1 MEQQQ
6 PQNPQNPVIINHDQQ
21 HGRTGWDAASSALNS
36 KMLWIFLFSI
46 IGLILIWLLWDTIS
60 IIPIYVLSS
69 VFLSLFWYNP
79 ISTWLQRQSSFI
91 EVWDKDTNTLT
102 TYMVGKDAFASL
114 KRAGLNNNVQSII
127 GNNRIFASHFNPDER
142 TLETSWVHDCDPW
155 TYHKERRTLNK
166 LTDRVN
172 EVLHDITVG
181 DMMAQ
186 VEGRIHARE
195 SMQRHYSDLDSI
207 FFGDVTKGGDDHDI
221 QTPEPHN

>member
-1 MEQQQ
+1 MEKEDLPPTHQEF
-6 PQNPQNPVIINHDQQ
+6 
-21 HGRTGWDAASSALNS
+21 GRTGWDAASSVIQS
-36 KMLWIFLFSI
+36 KMVWIFAFSCI
-46 IGLILIWLLWDTIS
+46 FLITIYFFWEQ
-60 IIPIYVLSS
+60 ITLIPIYAISS
-69 VFLSLFWYNP
+69 VFLSLFWYSP
-79 ISTWLQRQSSFI
+79 ITNWLSQRSTYI
-91 EVWDKDTNTLT
+91 EVWDDQTNTLT

-127 GNNRIFASHFNPDER
+127 GNNRIFASQFDPEQR

-195 SMQRHYSDLDSI
+195 SMQRHYTDLDSI
-207 FFGDVTKGGDDHDI
+207 FFGDVTKGGEDIDI
-221 QTPEPHN
+221 QAPESHN